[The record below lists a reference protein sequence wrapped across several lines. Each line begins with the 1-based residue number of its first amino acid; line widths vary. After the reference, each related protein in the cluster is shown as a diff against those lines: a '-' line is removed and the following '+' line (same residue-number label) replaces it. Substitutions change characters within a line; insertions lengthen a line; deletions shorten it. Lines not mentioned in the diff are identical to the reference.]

1 MARAKDV
8 KAKEKKQKM
17 ILAGLGAVLLVVL
30 AIELPGMLSSG
41 GSPSA
46 STTTDATT
54 TTAATPSAGSPVPA
68 ATAPAGASVS
78 SSEVVFTASVA
89 KLSHLGFFKA
99 KDPFDSHGAGATPAA
114 ASTPPAAAATPT
126 PPPAAATESAAAQAA
141 AAAAAAAGATSS
153 GPIFGTIQ
161 GPSSP
166 SGGSKPGA
174 GAQSGGSSI
183 PTAVI
188 RFNGHRLTVALG
200 QSFPKKNPYFR
211 LAGVKPDGVMIAV
224 LKGSLA
230 DGSASLELVKNTPL
244 TLVNTA
250 SGGRFRIELLSG
262 AKKKT

>member
-8 KAKEKKQKM
+8 KAKEKKQKL
-17 ILAGLGAVLLVVL
+17 ILAGLGAVLLIVL

-41 GSPSA
+41 GSPAASA
-46 STTTDATT
+46 AATT
-54 TTAATPSAGSPVPA
+54 TTAATSAGAPAPA
-68 ATAPAGASVS
+68 ATAAPAGASVA

-99 KDPFDSHGAGATPAA
+99 KDPFDSHGAAATPAA
-114 ASTPPAAAATPT
+114 ASTSPAAAPT
-126 PPPAAATESAAAQAA
+126 SPPPAAATESAAAQAA

-161 GPSSP
+161 GPSTQP
-166 SGGSKPGA
+166 GGSKQGA
-174 GAQSGGSSI
+174 GSQSGGSSI
-183 PTAVI
+183 PSAI
-188 RFNGHRLTVALG
+188 LRFNGHRLTVALG

-211 LAGVKPDGVMIAV
+211 LAGVKPDGVVIAV

>member
-46 STTTDATT
+46 SAAATT
-54 TTAATPSAGSPVPA
+54 TTAATPSGAPA
-68 ATAPAGASVS
+68 PATTAAPAGASVA
-78 SSEVVFTASVA
+78 SSEVVFTPSVE
-89 KLSHLGFFKA
+89 KLSSLGFFKA
-99 KDPFDSHGAGATPAA
+99 KDPFDSHGAAAAPAA
-114 ASTPPAAAATPT
+114 GSTSPAAPT
-126 PPPAAATESAAAQAA
+126 SPPPAATTESAAAKAAAA

-161 GPSSP
+161 GPSAQP
-166 SGGSKPGA
+166 GGSKQGA
-174 GAQSGGSSI
+174 GSQPGSSI
-183 PTAVI
+183 PSAI
-188 RFNGHRLTVALG
+188 LRFNGHRLTVALG

-250 SGGRFRIELLSG
+250 SGGRFRIELLSA
-262 AKKKT
+262 AKKT

>member
-1 MARAKDV
+1 V

-17 ILAGLGAVLLVVL
+17 ILAGLGAVLLIVL

-46 STTTDATT
+46 SPVATT
-54 TTAATPSAGSPVPA
+54 TTAATSSGAPASA
-68 ATAPAGASVS
+68 ATAAPAGASVA
-78 SSEVVFTASVA
+78 SSEVVFTASV
-89 KLSHLGFFKA
+89 KTLSTLGFFKA
-99 KDPFDSHGAGATPAA
+99 KDPFDSHGAAATPAG
-114 ASTPPAAAATPT
+114 ASTSPAAVGPT
-126 PPPAAATESAAAQAA
+126 SPPPAAATEGAAAKAA
-141 AAAAAAAGATSS
+141 AAAAAAAATSS

-161 GPSSP
+161 GPTTQP
-166 SGGSKPGA
+166 RGSKPRA
-174 GAQSGGSSI
+174 GSQSRGSSI
-183 PTAVI
+183 PSAI
-188 RFNGHRLTVALG
+188 LRFNGQRLTVALG

-250 SGGRFRIELLSG
+250 SGGRFRIELLS
-262 AKKKT
+262 AARKT